1 MQGPTPQIVVAS
13 EPGLISP
20 PGGAGLTCC
29 APEQVPDA
37 LRDSRAQGLLL
48 VAGQFDETLPSQVRS
63 WLTWQPE
70 LQVLLVFRQAPPTR
84 GLTELM
90 RAGAYDVV
98 EAAAERPLASE
109 VGDLL
114 ETLRRRV
121 EELRAGRSD
130 RAEARATLAEVGLVG
145 ESPAMQDLFVQVRHA
160 ARLQCAVHIFGE
172 GGTGKALVA
181 HALHLLSK
189 QREGLILTVDC
200 ASLSPQV
207 LRALLGGPGN
217 PRGPLLRQAHRGTLY
232 LRQVSETPYAV
243 QQEFVRLL
251 DHPAGPDGG
260 PLEVRFL
267 SSAHRRID
275 ELTQWKRFRE
285 DLCYRLNVLTIEI
298 PPLRQRI
305 EDIPTL
311 ARLFLTRQ
319 NTSFRQMAI
328 SPEAMQALTGYHWPG
343 NVRQLRDAVEHA
355 VLHCPDELIL
365 PEHLPAWIEGRDAA
379 PPAPAPF
386 VTSELNLAA
395 LERQAILRAL
405 QVTGFDKSKSAR
417 LLGIGKTT
425 MYRKLKALGRRG
437 VRRGRRPE
445 GA

>member
-1 MQGPTPQIVVAS
+1 VQGSTPQIVVAS
-13 EPGLISP
+13 EPGLCSP
-20 PGGAGLTCC
+20 PGGAGLLCC
-29 APEQVPDA
+29 SPEQIPEA
-37 LRDSRAQGLLL
+37 LRDSRAQGVLL
-48 VAGQFDETLPSQVRS
+48 VAGQFDDTLPGQVRS

-98 EAAAERPLASE
+98 EAAPERPLDSE
-109 VGDLL
+109 VAALL

-207 LRALLGGPGN
+207 LRTLLGGPGN
-217 PRGPLLRQAHRGTLY
+217 SRGPLLRQAHRGTLY
-232 LRQVSETPYAV
+232 LRHVSETPYAV

-251 DHPAGPDGG
+251 DQPAGPEGG
-260 PLEVRFL
+260 LEVRFL
-267 SSAHRRID
+267 SSANRRID

-298 PPLRQRI
+298 PPLRRRT

-319 NTSFRQMAI
+319 NTSLRQMAI
-328 SPEAMQALTGYHWPG
+328 SPEAMRALTEYHWPG

-365 PEHLPAWIEGRDAA
+365 PEHLPAWIQGRDAA
-379 PPAPAPF
+379 PPAPVTF

-437 VRRGRRPE
+437 VPHGRRPE

>member
-1 MQGPTPQIVVAS
+1 MQGATPLIIVAS
-13 EPGLISP
+13 EPGLLPP
-20 PGGAGLTCC
+20 PGGEELSCC
-29 APEQVPDA
+29 APEQIPEA
-37 LRDSRAQGLLL
+37 LRGSGAQGLLL
-48 VAGQFDETLPSQVRS
+48 VAGQFDETLPSRVSS
-63 WLTWQPE
+63 WLTRQPE
-70 LQVLLVFRQAPPTR
+70 LQVLVVFRQAPPTR
-84 GLTELM
+84 GLTALM

-98 EAAAERPLASE
+98 EAAPGRPLASE
-109 VGDLL
+109 VADLL

-121 EELRAGRSD
+121 DELRAGRSD
-130 RAEARATLAEVGLVG
+130 RDEARATLAEVGLVG

-217 PRGPLLRQAHRGTLY
+217 ARGPLLRHAQRGTMY

-243 QQEFVRLL
+243 QQELVRLL
-251 DHPAGPDGG
+251 DHPGEGEG
-260 PLEVRFL
+260 EVRFL
-267 SSAHRRID
+267 SSANRRIE

-298 PPLRQRI
+298 PPLRRRV
-305 EDIPTL
+305 EDIPAL

-319 NTSFRQMAI
+319 NTSLRQMAI
-328 SPEAMQALTGYHWPG
+328 SPEAMRALTGYHWPG

-355 VLHCPDELIL
+355 VLHCPDEWIL
-365 PEHLPAWIEGRDAA
+365 PEHLPMWIEGRDAA
-379 PPAPAPF
+379 PPPPAPF

-437 VRRGRRPE
+437 APRGRRPE